1 MRHVIGFDE
10 PLTMSQ
16 ISETRNIADKTSWS
30 KNAQIFNSL
39 MTSYEQM
46 QSGGGKNIQKG
57 GYGEM
62 NSQAFTKFVN
72 CGQYRDKSQNIFDCK
87 NVNIPDNSGTSETS
101 GTSVTSGTSGIS
113 GTVPMATATAVDD
126 KNITLEINEKQYTN
140 DIKMV
145 TVHMFV
151 PKESKVI
158 VKDYAKNTESE
169 MISSLP
175 NGLPAPEPIGPPPSG
190 TTSSTST
197 SQPSFSTTQTS
208 PQAPLALPV

>member
-1 MRHVIGFDE
+1 
-10 PLTMSQ
+10 
-16 ISETRNIADKTSWS
+16 
-30 KNAQIFNSL
+30 
-39 MTSYEQM
+39 
-46 QSGGGKNIQKG
+46 
-57 GYGEM
+57 
-62 NSQAFTKFVN
+62 
-72 CGQYRDKSQNIFDCK
+72 
-87 NVNIPDNSGTSETS
+87 
-101 GTSVTSGTSGIS
+101 
-113 GTVPMATATAVDD
+113 MATATAVDD

-151 PKESKVI
+151 PKESQVI